1 MSANSSTPSPTS
13 GSRLHEGENG
23 QDLTTDDLTEDL
35 DLGFDGAE
43 DILRTWRRGLRPD
56 PNLTVSQWADQHR
69 WLSSRASAEPGRYRT
84 ARTPYLRAIM
94 DALSPS
100 HPAQRISFMKAAQVG
115 ATEAG
120 NNWIGFVIHHAPGP
134 MLAVLPTVEMAKR
147 SSRGRIDPLI
157 ADSPAL
163 RERVSPARSRDAGNS
178 MLSKEF
184 PGGILVLTGAN
195 SATGLRSMP
204 ARYVFLDEVDAY
216 PASADEEGDPVTLA
230 EARTLTF
237 AHRRKVFLVS
247 TPTIRG
253 LSRIEREFEA
263 SDQRRFFVPCPHCG
277 AMQWLRFDRLRWAK
291 GQPETAT
298 YHCQGCER
306 PIAEHHKTE
315 MLEKGE
321 WRATAVS
328 ADPQSIGF
336 HLSALYSP
344 LGWKSWAQIARD
356 WLAAQGS
363 EEMLRAARNT
373 LLGES
378 WVESGDA
385 PEWQRLADRR
395 EAFAA
400 QIPAAGLF
408 LTAGADVQ
416 KDRIEVDVWAWGR
429 GLDSWLVDHI
439 VIPGG
444 PDDPQSWDRLTALLG
459 RTWAHANGA
468 VMNVAK
474 LGIDTGYEA
483 AAVYAWSRRQ
493 GFEQVAP
500 LKGLEG
506 FNRSTPVSGPTY
518 VDATIGGKRLRR
530 GARLWSVATATFKA
544 ETYRFLRL
552 ERPSDEDRALGVL
565 DAPGTIHLPA
575 WADSEWLKQ
584 LVAEQLVTIR
594 NKRGF
599 SHQEWQKM
607 RERNEALDCRV
618 YARAAAWILGA
629 DRWDEATW
637 RRLEA
642 QAGVE
647 TQVARGLAD
656 PTTAPPPDNTPPDNA
671 PQPATA
677 GKPAAPRRKRR
688 AYTPNFMRD

>member
-1 MSANSSTPSPTS
+1 MSESSSTPSQTS
-13 GSRLHEGENG
+13 GSRLHEGDN
-23 QDLTTDDLTEDL
+23 DHSLTDSDLTEGL

-43 DILRTWRRGLRPD
+43 DVLRAWRRGMRPD
-56 PNLTVSQWADQHR
+56 ADLTVSEWADAHR

-84 ARTPYLRAIM
+84 ARTPYLRGIM
-94 DALSPS
+94 DALSPR

-147 SSRGRIDPLI
+147 TSRGRIDPLI
-157 ADSPAL
+157 EDSPAL
-163 RERVSPARSRDAGNS
+163 KERVSPARSRDAGNS

-230 EARTLTF
+230 EARTTTF
-237 AHRRKVFLVS
+237 AHRRKVFMVS

-263 SDQRRFFVPCPHCG
+263 SDQRRYFVPCPHCG
-277 AMQWLRFDRLRWAK
+277 HRQWLQFERLRWAK
-291 GQPETAT
+291 GKPETAT
-298 YHCQGCER
+298 YHCEGCER

-315 MLEKGE
+315 MLARGE
-321 WRATAVS
+321 WRATSVAT
-328 ADPQSIGF
+328 DPTAIGF

-344 LGWKSWAQIARD
+344 IGWKSWEQIARD

-363 EEMLRAARNT
+363 DEMLRAARNT
-373 LLGES
+373 LLGET
-378 WVESGDA
+378 WIESGEA

-395 EAFAA
+395 IAFPA
-400 QIPAAGLF
+400 QIPAGGLF

-429 GLDSWLVDHI
+429 GLESWLVDHI

-444 PDDPQSWDRLTALLG
+444 PDDPACWDRLTALLG
-459 RTWAHANGA
+459 QTWQHENGA
-468 VMNVAK
+468 FMTLAK
-474 LGIDTGYEA
+474 LAIDTGYES
-483 AAVYAWSRRQ
+483 AAVYAWSRKQ
-493 GFEQVAP
+493 GIAQVAP
-500 LKGLEG
+500 VKGLEG
-506 FNRSTPVSGPTY
+506 FNRATPVSGPTF
-518 VDATIGGKRLRR
+518 VDATVNGRKLKR
-530 GARLWSVATATFKA
+530 GARLWTVATATFKA
-544 ETYRFLRL
+544 ETYRYLRI
-552 ERPSDEDRALGVL
+552 ERPSEEDRALG
-565 DAPGTIHLPA
+565 APTPAGTIHLPD
-575 WADSEWLKQ
+575 WVDSEWLKQ

-594 NKRGF
+594 DRRGYAR
-599 SHQEWQKM
+599 QEWQKL
-607 RERNEALDCRV
+607 RERNEALDARV

-629 DRWDEATW
+629 DRFDERMW
-637 RRLEA
+637 RQLEK

-647 TQVARGLAD
+647 PSAVTQTAE
-656 PTTAPPPDNTPPDNA
+656 PEKPTAPE
-671 PQPATA
+671 A
-677 GKPAAPRRKRR
+677 GRITAPRRRGWKIS
-688 AYTPNFMRD
+688 TPRYME

>member
-1 MSANSSTPSPTS
+1 MSESSSTPWPTS
-13 GSRLHEGENG
+13 GSRLNEGVPEN
-23 QDLTTDDLTEDL
+23 DLSEDL
-35 DLGFDGAE
+35 DLGFEGAE
-43 DILRTWRRGLRPD
+43 DILRAWRRGVRPD
-56 PNLTVSQWADQHR
+56 PDLTVSAWADQHR

-94 DALSPS
+94 DALSPG

-147 SSRGRIDPLI
+147 TSRGRIDPLI
-157 ADSPAL
+157 EDSAAL
-163 RERVSPARSRDAGNS
+163 KERVQPARSRDAGNS

-230 EARTLTF
+230 EARTTTF
-237 AHRRKVFLVS
+237 AHRRKVFMVS

-277 AMQWLRFDRLRWAK
+277 HMQWLQFERLRWAK
-291 GQPETAT
+291 DQPDTAM
-298 YHCQGCER
+298 YHCEGCER
-306 PIAEHHKTE
+306 HIAEHHKTA
-315 MLEKGE
+315 MLEAGE
-321 WRATAVS
+321 WRATAVP
-328 ADPQSIGF
+328 ADARAIGF

-344 LGWKSWAQIARD
+344 IGWKSWAQIAQD

-363 EEMLRAARNT
+363 DEMLRAARNT
-373 LLGES
+373 LLGET
-378 WVESGDA
+378 WVESGEA
-385 PEWQRLADRR
+385 PDWQRLADRR
-395 EAFAA
+395 EVYPA
-400 QIPAAGLF
+400 QIPAGGLF

-416 KDRIEVDVWAWGR
+416 KDRIEVDVWAWGG
-429 GLDSWLVDHI
+429 GLQSWLVDHI

-444 PDDPQSWDRLTALLG
+444 PDDPQCWGALTAILG
-459 RTWAHANGA
+459 RTWTHEKGA
-468 VMNVAK
+468 VMTLAK
-474 LGIDTGYEA
+474 LAIDTGYES
-483 AAVYAWSRRQ
+483 AAVYAWARQ
-493 GFEQVAP
+493 QGTAQVAP
-500 LKGLEG
+500 VKGMEG
-506 FNRSTPVSGPTY
+506 FNRATPVSGPTF
-518 VDATIGGKRLRR
+518 VDATVNGRKLKR
-530 GARLWSVATATFKA
+530 GARLWTVATATFKA
-544 ETYRFLRL
+544 ETYRYLRL
-552 ERPSDEDRALGVL
+552 ERQSDEDRAPGT
-565 DAPGTIHLPA
+565 AEPAGTIHLPD

-594 NKRGF
+594 DRRGYAR
-599 SHQEWQKM
+599 QEWQKL
-607 RERNEALDCRV
+607 RERNEALDTRV

-629 DRWDEATW
+629 DRFDDRMW
-637 RRLEA
+637 RQLEK

-647 TQVARGLAD
+647 PHA
-656 PTTAPPPDNTPPDNA
+656 PAPPASDDTPKPDA
-671 PQPATA
+671 PEA
-677 GKPAAPRRKRR
+677 GQ
-688 AYTPNFMRD
+688 

>member
-1 MSANSSTPSPTS
+1 MSESSSTPLPTS
-13 GSRLHEGENG
+13 GSRLDDKEGGN
-23 QDLTTDDLTEDL
+23 DHDLTEGL

-43 DILRTWRRGLRPD
+43 DVLRAWRRGMRPD
-56 PNLTVSQWADQHR
+56 ADLTVSEWADAHR
-69 WLSSRASAEPGRYRT
+69 WLSSRAAAEPGRYRT
-84 ARTPYLRAIM
+84 ARAPYLRAIM

-147 SSRGRIDPLI
+147 TSRGRIDPLI
-157 ADSPAL
+157 EDSPAL
-163 RERVSPARSRDAGNS
+163 KERVSPARSRDAGNS

-230 EARTLTF
+230 EARTTTF
-237 AHRRKVFLVS
+237 AHRRKVFMVS
-247 TPTIRG
+247 TPTVRG

-263 SDQRRFFVPCPHCG
+263 SDQRRYFVPCPHCG
-277 AMQWLRFDRLRWAK
+277 HQQWLQFERLRWAK
-291 GQPETAT
+291 GRPETAA
-298 YHCQGCER
+298 YHCQGCEK
-306 PIAEHHKTE
+306 PIAEHHKTR
-315 MLEKGE
+315 MLERGE

-328 ADPQSIGF
+328 ANPNAIGF

-344 LGWKSWAQIARD
+344 IGWKSWEQIARD

-363 EEMLRAARNT
+363 DEMLRAARNT
-373 LLGES
+373 LLGET
-378 WVESGDA
+378 WIESGEA

-395 EAFAA
+395 FAFPA
-400 QIPAAGLF
+400 QIPAGGLF

-416 KDRIEVDVWAWGR
+416 KDRIEVDIWAWGR
-429 GLDSWLVDHI
+429 GTTSWLVDHI

-444 PDDPQSWDRLTALLG
+444 PDDPACWDKLTALLG
-459 RTWAHANGA
+459 YTWVHEHGA
-468 VMNVAK
+468 VMTLAK
-474 LGIDTGYEA
+474 LAIDTGYES
-483 AAVYAWSRRQ
+483 AAVYAWARKQ
-493 GFEQVAP
+493 GIAQVAP
-500 LKGLEG
+500 VKGLEG
-506 FNRSTPVSGPTY
+506 FNRATPVSGPTY
-518 VDATIGGKRLRR
+518 VDATVNGRKLKR
-530 GARLWSVATATFKA
+530 GARIWTVATATFKA
-544 ETYRFLRL
+544 ETYRYLRI
-552 ERPSDEDRALGVL
+552 ERPSEP
-565 DAPGTIHLPA
+565 DAPVPAGTIHLPD

-594 NKRGF
+594 DKRGYAR
-599 SHQEWQKM
+599 QEWQKM
-607 RERNEALDCRV
+607 RERNEALDARV

-629 DRWDEATW
+629 DRFDERMW
-637 RRLEA
+637 RQLEK

-647 TQVARGLAD
+647 TAAIAVDAE
-656 PTTAPPPDNTPPDNA
+656 PEKPTAP
-671 PQPATA
+671 QA
-677 GKPAAPRRKRR
+677 GQVTAPRRRGWKIS
-688 AYTPNFMRD
+688 TPRYME

>member
-1 MSANSSTPSPTS
+1 MSESSSTPWPTS
-13 GSRLHEGENG
+13 GSGLNEGDLEPNLTSV
-23 QDLTTDDLTEDL
+23 DLTAELE
-35 DLGFDGAE
+35 LGFDGAE
-43 DILRTWRRGLRPD
+43 DILRAWRRGMRPD
-56 PNLTVSQWADQHR
+56 PDLTVSQWADAHR
-69 WLSSRASAEPGRYRT
+69 KLSSRASAEPGQYRT
-84 ARTPYLRAIM
+84 ARTPYLREIM

-147 SSRGRIDPLI
+147 TSRGRIDPLI
-157 ADSPAL
+157 EDSPAL
-163 RERVSPARSRDAGNS
+163 KARVQPARSRDAGNS

-230 EARTLTF
+230 EARTTTF
-237 AHRRKVFLVS
+237 AHRRKVFMVS

-263 SDQRRFFVPCPHCG
+263 SDQRRYFVPCPHCR
-277 AMQWLRFDRLRWAK
+277 AMQWLQFARLRWAK

-298 YHCQGCER
+298 YHCEDCER

-315 MLEKGE
+315 MLERGE

-328 ADPQSIGF
+328 ANPKAIGF

-344 LGWKSWAQIARD
+344 IGWKSWEQIARD

-363 EEMLRAARNT
+363 DEMLRAARNT
-373 LLGES
+373 LLGET
-378 WVESGDA
+378 WVESGEA

-400 QIPAAGLF
+400 QIPANGLF

-429 GLDSWLVDHI
+429 GLESWLVDHI

-444 PDDPQSWDRLTALLG
+444 PDDPGCWDRLTGLLG
-459 RTWAHANGA
+459 RTWTHENGA
-468 VMNVAK
+468 LMTLAK
-474 LGIDTGYEA
+474 LAIDTGYES
-483 AAVYAWSRRQ
+483 AAVYAWGRKQ
-493 GFEQVAP
+493 GIAQVAP
-500 LKGLEG
+500 VKGLEG
-506 FNRSTPVSGPTY
+506 FNRATPVSGPTY
-518 VDATIGGKRLRR
+518 VDATVNGRKLKR
-530 GARLWSVATATFKA
+530 GARLWTVATATFKA
-544 ETYRFLRL
+544 ETYRYLRL
-552 ERPSDEDRALGVL
+552 ERPSEPETTLP
-565 DAPGTIHLPA
+565 PGTIHLPD

-584 LVAEQLVTIR
+584 LVAEQLVTVR
-594 NKRGF
+594 NKRGYAR
-599 SHQEWQKM
+599 QEWQKL
-607 RERNEALDCRV
+607 RERNEALDTRV

-629 DRWDEATW
+629 DRFDERMW
-637 RRLEA
+637 RQLEK

-647 TQVARGLAD
+647 TAAAVAV
-656 PTTAPPPDNTPPDNA
+656 PPSTHPEKPSAPE
-671 PQPATA
+671 A
-677 GKPAAPRRKRR
+677 GRISTPRRRGWKIS
-688 AYTPNFMRD
+688 TPKYME